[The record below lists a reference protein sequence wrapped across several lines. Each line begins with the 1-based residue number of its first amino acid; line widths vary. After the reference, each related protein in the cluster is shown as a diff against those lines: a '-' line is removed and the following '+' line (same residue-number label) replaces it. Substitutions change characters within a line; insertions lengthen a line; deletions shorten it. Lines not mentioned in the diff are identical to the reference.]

1 MSYNQVFILSQ
12 ISLMKNLIYFFL
24 LAVNIV
30 SQILFISFIY
40 KSISIVFLLLAIIL
54 PIYHH
59 KNRLQ
64 LNRKFV
70 YLTLLVCCWSLFY
83 KLFAL
88 SWLTVVIFKQEFY
101 MIKNN
106 IMEHID
112 FRKNHKEFQKLLD
125 KTLGISAKDIYKKY
139 SCFKPNTLIIA
150 ITRLI
155 GESNLPALIKVCA
168 GYHKSENREMFRELG
183 NSGIDILETLIKI
196 DFNNDEL
203 KKISLDKI
211 DALYKAA
218 IKLDSQE
225 KNSDIDYQQNK
236 NKQEIQDVISKADD
250 LINRIG

>member
-1 MSYNQVFILSQ
+1 
-12 ISLMKNLIYFFL
+12 
-24 LAVNIV
+24 
-30 SQILFISFIY
+30 
-40 KSISIVFLLLAIIL
+40 
-54 PIYHH
+54 
-59 KNRLQ
+59 
-64 LNRKFV
+64 
-70 YLTLLVCCWSLFY
+70 
-83 KLFAL
+83 
-88 SWLTVVIFKQEFY
+88 

-155 GESNLPALIKVCA
+155 SESQLPTLIKVCSD
-168 GYHKSENREMFRELG
+168 YHKAENKEMFRELG
-183 NSGIDILETLIKI
+183 NSGIDILETLIKT
-196 DFNNDEL
+196 DFNDDKLE
-203 KKISLDKI
+203 KIALDKI

-218 IKLDSQE
+218 LKLDSQE
-225 KNSDIDYQQNK
+225 KNSDADYQKNK